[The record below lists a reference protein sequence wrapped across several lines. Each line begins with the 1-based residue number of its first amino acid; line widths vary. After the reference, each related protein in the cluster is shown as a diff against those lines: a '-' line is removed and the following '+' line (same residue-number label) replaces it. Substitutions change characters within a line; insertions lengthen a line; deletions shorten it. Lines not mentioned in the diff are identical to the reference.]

1 MNTVYEQ
8 VLEKFKNEN
17 INIDNYYI
25 LIIGRDYSFNGDKI
39 GSFSI
44 SKDKQ
49 WVCLPVIDEE
59 STAFFGSY
67 LYKPMCFEIEDEYE
81 CYVGSGM
88 LYRAEVY
95 LLNKGE

>member
-1 MNTVYEQ
+1 MTTYEQ
-8 VLEKFKNEN
+8 VLEKFNNQN
-17 INIDNYYI
+17 INIDEYNI
-25 LIIGRDYSFNGDKI
+25 LIIGKGYTFNGDDI

-49 WVCLPVIDEE
+49 WVCIPTINEE

-67 LYKPMCFEIEDEYE
+67 IYKPTCFEIEDMYE
-81 CYVGSGM
+81 CFVGSGLM
-88 LYRAEVY
+88 CRVDVY